1 LCRSASPGQDCCPC
15 KSPIYPRRGS
25 TCREEQTPSISPPQR
40 WALEPWKGEDPPDL
54 GRSWAI
60 KPRFAVNGNRSC
72 AELAVVHH
80 LRGQGWHG
88 VWVYAYGPRELRS
101 EWFPAPAVK
110 TITQTGAPIWT
121 VEVFDH
127 LRAANGGKLDG
138 FFDVFAW
145 RNPGEVR
152 FYEVKTSGDSPRES
166 QRRFVKL
173 ALAVGHRLEQFTM
186 IKVPKTM

>member
-1 LCRSASPGQDCCPC
+1 M
-15 KSPIYPRRGS
+15 
-25 TCREEQTPSISPPQR
+25 
-40 WALEPWKGEDPPDL
+40 
-54 GRSWAI
+54 
-60 KPRFAVNGNRSC
+60 
-72 AELAVVHH
+72 
-80 LRGQGWHG
+80 
-88 VWVYAYGPRELRS
+88 
-101 EWFPAPAVK
+101 
-110 TITQTGAPIWT
+110 WT

-145 RNPGEVR
+145 RNLGEVR

-186 IKVPKTM
+186 IKVPKTI